1 MPLFSVNHLTVY
13 RYRRPVR
20 FGEHVLM
27 FRPRDSYDQRL
38 LDVSLSVSPEP
49 HTIRW
54 THDIFGNCVAH
65 VSISGISKELRFET
79 NIRLEHTPQAIP
91 DFRMDEKALLYPF
104 RYSAGRTTGLGKHDP
119 ETVR

>member
-49 HTIRW
+49 QTIRW
-54 THDIFGNCVAH
+54 THDVFGNCVAH
-65 VSISGISKELRFET
+65 VSISRNCKRASFRDQHPARAYAAGGSRFP
-79 NIRLEHTPQAIP
+79 H
-91 DFRMDEKALLYPF
+91 
-104 RYSAGRTTGLGKHDP
+104 G
-119 ETVR
+119 

>member
-38 LDVSLSVSPEP
+38 LDVSLRVSPGAAN
-49 HTIRW
+49 H
-54 THDIFGNCVAH
+54 
-65 VSISGISKELRFET
+65 SL
-79 NIRLEHTPQAIP
+79 
-91 DFRMDEKALLYPF
+91 
-104 RYSAGRTTGLGKHDP
+104 DP
-119 ETVR
+119 